1 MISGYFLILAIARIV
16 IFCDKCAVRSLSTI
30 IVILCAVRDTRL
42 DRPLGNTNF
51 KRNNSILVPPLAKGG
66 LGGVGEY
73 CMILEKWYKF
83 LGAIALSQQLK
94 RGLSRCKLND
104 RTLIELLSG

>member
-1 MISGYFLILAIARIV
+1 MISGYFLILAIARLV

-42 DRPLGNTNF
+42 DRPLG
-51 KRNNSILVPPLAKGG
+51 
-66 LGGVGEY
+66 
-73 CMILEKWYKF
+73 KF